1 MVEKPLFLHDPLR
14 YRVLEC
20 LLMPR
25 MIDLVRA
32 SALPS
37 TLVQSMAKGAIAL
50 PPREVIEIL
59 VYLATHNAEVKET
72 AQKTLAGWNE
82 TQLRTIIADPKVPRE
97 VAKYFDKPIAF
108 APAPSVTGV
117 VDKTPSAGPEMEIT
131 EEDLS
136 ADTPIAE
143 RLEEILGEKVEANNE
158 ETAAAVTEGNAVAEP
173 TVGEEEVVAVFMKEH
188 EQELATE
195 ADKPF
200 EPIGGEIEEE
210 PVPEGKVEEEAQP
223 KTMAAAAG
231 AGPQAHAAPTGGVAK
246 KSISKKG
253 QMVPANERG
262 SVLQK
267 ISRLDVKGRIQL
279 ALKGDKEERSIL
291 IRDAAKLVALAVLES
306 PKITDGEVEKI
317 ATQKNVLQAVL
328 RQIPMK
334 RRFAKNYIIVRNLVF
349 NPRTPLDLALGLMKN
364 MLIADLKNLSSN
376 KEVSDTIRKLGTK
389 MYKQKLNPGRG

>member
-1 MVEKPLFLHDPLR
+1 
-14 YRVLEC
+14 
-20 LLMPR
+20 

-32 SALPS
+32 SALPHN
-37 TLVQSMAKGAIAL
+37 LVQSMAKGAIAL
-50 PPREVIEIL
+50 PPREVVEIL
-59 VYLATHNAEVKET
+59 VYLATHNPEVKET

-97 VAKYFDKPIAF
+97 VAKYFDKPMTAT
-108 APAPSVTGV
+108 PAPNMVGV
-117 VDKTPSAGPEMEIT
+117 VDKTPSAGAELEIT

-136 ADTPIAE
+136 VDTPIAE
-143 RLEEILGEKVEANNE
+143 RLEEILGEKVEANAE
-158 ETAAAVTEGNAVAEP
+158 EAGPAIAEEPIAEEAVAGAPMPAVTVA
-173 TVGEEEVVAVFMKEH
+173 EEEVVAVFMKEH
-188 EQELATE
+188 EHELASE

-200 EPIGGEIEEE
+200 EPIGGDIEEE
-210 PVPEGKVEEEAQP
+210 AVPEEQPEEGQP

-231 AGPQAHAAPTGGVAK
+231 AGASQTAAATGAAAK
-246 KSISKKG
+246 KSSSKKG
-253 QMVPANERG
+253 QMSAAKERG

-364 MLIADLKNLSSN
+364 LLITDLKNLSGN

>member
-1 MVEKPLFLHDPLR
+1 
-14 YRVLEC
+14 
-20 LLMPR
+20 MPR

-32 SALPS
+32 SALPNN
-37 TLVQSMAKGAIAL
+37 LVQSMAKGAIAL
-50 PPREVIEIL
+50 PPREVVEIL
-59 VYLATHNAEVKET
+59 VYLATHNPEVKET

-97 VAKYFDKPIAF
+97 VAKYFDKPMTA
-108 APAPSVTGV
+108 APAPNMVGV
-117 VDKTPSAGPEMEIT
+117 VDKTPSVGAELEIT

-136 ADTPIAE
+136 VETPMAE
-143 RLEEILGEKVEANNE
+143 RLEEILGEKVEANAE
-158 ETAAAVTEGNAVAEP
+158 EVGPVVAEATVAEAAVAEERTAEAALP
-173 TVGEEEVVAVFMKEH
+173 EVTVAEEEVVTVFMKEH
-188 EQELATE
+188 EHELAAE

-200 EPIGGEIEEE
+200 EPIGGDIEEE
-210 PVPEGKVEEEAQP
+210 AMPEEQVEEEGQP

-231 AGPQAHAAPTGGVAK
+231 AGHTTAASGTAAK
-246 KSISKKG
+246 KSSSQKG
-253 QMVPANERG
+253 QMTSAKERG

-267 ISRLDVKGRIQL
+267 IARLDVKGRIQL

-364 MLIADLKNLSSN
+364 LLIADLKNLSGN

>member
-1 MVEKPLFLHDPLR
+1 
-14 YRVLEC
+14 
-20 LLMPR
+20 MPR

-32 SALPS
+32 SALPHN
-37 TLVQSMAKGAIAL
+37 LVQSMAKGAIAL
-50 PPREVIEIL
+50 PPREVVEIL
-59 VYLATHNAEVKET
+59 VYLATHNPEVKET

-97 VAKYFDKPIAF
+97 VAKYFDKPMTAT
-108 APAPSVTGV
+108 PAPNMVGV
-117 VDKTPSAGPEMEIT
+117 VDKTPSAGAELEIT

-136 ADTPIAE
+136 VDTPIAE
-143 RLEEILGEKVEANNE
+143 RLEEILGEKVEANAE
-158 ETAAAVTEGNAVAEP
+158 EAGPAIAEEPIAEEAVAGAPMPAVTVA
-173 TVGEEEVVAVFMKEH
+173 EEEVVAVFMKEH
-188 EQELATE
+188 EHELASE

-200 EPIGGEIEEE
+200 EPIGGDIEEE
-210 PVPEGKVEEEAQP
+210 AVPEEQPEEGQP

-231 AGPQAHAAPTGGVAK
+231 AGASQTAAATGAAAK
-246 KSISKKG
+246 KSSSKKG
-253 QMVPANERG
+253 QMSAAKERG

-364 MLIADLKNLSSN
+364 LLITDLKNLSGN

>member
-1 MVEKPLFLHDPLR
+1 
-14 YRVLEC
+14 
-20 LLMPR
+20 
-25 MIDLVRA
+25 
-32 SALPS
+32 
-37 TLVQSMAKGAIAL
+37 MAKGAIAL
-50 PPREVIEIL
+50 PPREVVEIL
-59 VYLATHNAEVKET
+59 VYLATHNPEVKET

-97 VAKYFDKPIAF
+97 VAKYFDKPMTA
-108 APAPSVTGV
+108 APAPNMVGV
-117 VDKTPSAGPEMEIT
+117 VDKTPSAGAELEIT

-136 ADTPIAE
+136 VDTPIAE
-143 RLEEILGEKVEANNE
+143 RLEEILGEKVEANAE
-158 ETAAAVTEGNAVAEP
+158 EAGPAIAEEPIAEEAVAGAPMPAVTVA
-173 TVGEEEVVAVFMKEH
+173 EEEVVAVFMKEH
-188 EQELATE
+188 EHELASE

-200 EPIGGEIEEE
+200 EPIGGDIEEE
-210 PVPEGKVEEEAQP
+210 AVPEEQPEEGQP

-231 AGPQAHAAPTGGVAK
+231 AGASQTAAATGAAAK
-246 KSISKKG
+246 KSSSKKG
-253 QMVPANERG
+253 QMSAAKERG

-364 MLIADLKNLSSN
+364 LLITDLKNLSGN